1 VLWYRFHL
9 LHDETTRP
17 EFARQ
22 ILEQFFYFT
31 PEQAKLVQE
40 EAWDEGKVLL
50 GTYSRDVA
58 ETKFM
63 EIYEW
68 VGDRA
73 ETITFFLS
81 STKPLTSN
89 SDSTK

>member
-1 VLWYRFHL
+1 VRWYQFHL

-22 ILEQFFYFT
+22 ILEQFFYFS

-40 EAWDEGKVLL
+40 EAWEDGRALL

-81 STKPLTSN
+81 ATKPLTSET
-89 SDSTK
+89 DSPK